1 MEILP
6 IKGEISMRKHKTIS
20 FEDRVKENIRSI
32 KADQKLLDQIDERIE
47 KRHNER
53 MKQIPS

>member
-1 MEILP
+1 
-6 IKGEISMRKHKTIS
+6 MRKHKSIS
-20 FEDRVKENIRSI
+20 FEERVKGNIRSI

>member
-1 MEILP
+1 
-6 IKGEISMRKHKTIS
+6 MRKHKTIS
-20 FEDRVKENIRSI
+20 FEDRVKENIRFI

-47 KRHNER
+47 KRHKER

>member
-1 MEILP
+1 
-6 IKGEISMRKHKTIS
+6 MRRHKPIS
-20 FEDRVKENIRSI
+20 FEERVKENIRSI
-32 KADQKLLDQIDERIE
+32 QADHKLMEQIDERIE

>member
-1 MEILP
+1 
-6 IKGEISMRKHKTIS
+6 MRKHKSIS
-20 FEDRVKENIRSI
+20 FEERVKENIRSI

-47 KRHNER
+47 KRHNAR